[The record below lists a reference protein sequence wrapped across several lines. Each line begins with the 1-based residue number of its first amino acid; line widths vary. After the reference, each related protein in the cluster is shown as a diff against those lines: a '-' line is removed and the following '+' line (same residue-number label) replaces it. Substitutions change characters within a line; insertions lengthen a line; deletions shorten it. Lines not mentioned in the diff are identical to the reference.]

1 MPSTRPN
8 RKKTAPP
15 AEDRTRQALVDQAL
29 EMFAAEGLG
38 AVSLRRITAAAGAA
52 NQSAVHYHFRNKL
65 GLVRAVLDR
74 VNERLAPLQAD
85 ALAELR
91 AIGHGRAPT
100 AEEIVG
106 IGLAPYVYL
115 YQTSDDG
122 QLCLRFLSRLT
133 WESGADAQKL
143 MLQKVRPY
151 FLELMPFLQRAFPDK
166 PLEALDFQLYMA
178 AANIIHGLADITLLG
193 REPMSSTDRL
203 YRERPL
209 DMLKYFYAYIA
220 AGLSSRV

>member
-1 MPSTRPN
+1 MPKTRPT
-8 RKKTAPP
+8 RKAASPG
-15 AEDRTRQALVDQAL
+15 EDRTRQTLVDHAL
-29 EMFAAEGLG
+29 EMFALEGVG

-65 GLVRAVLDR
+65 GLVRAVLDG
-74 VNERLAPLQAD
+74 VNEKLAPLQAE
-85 ALAELR
+85 ALAELAAIAKKR
-91 AIGHGRAPT
+91 AAT

-106 IGLAPYVYL
+106 IGLSPYVYL
-115 YQTSDDG
+115 FQQSDQG

-133 WESGADAQKL
+133 WESGAEAQKL

-151 FLELMPFLQRAFPDK
+151 FLKLMPHLERAFPDK
-166 PLEALDFQLYMA
+166 PVEALDFQLYMA
-178 AANIIHGLADITLLG
+178 AANIIHGLADVTLLG